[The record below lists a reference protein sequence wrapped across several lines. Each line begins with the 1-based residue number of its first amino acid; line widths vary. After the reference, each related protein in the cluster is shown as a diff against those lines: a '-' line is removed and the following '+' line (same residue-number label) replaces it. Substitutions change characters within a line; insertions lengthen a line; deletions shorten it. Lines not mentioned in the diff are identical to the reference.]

1 MKAEVV
7 KIKDG
12 DVKVVATLKVDRR
25 EIRNSFWSWLSKF
38 EKSSAE
44 AAFGVPIKSLG
55 ISQYTKSAGVIST
68 YRSGSD
74 GSVFRR
80 NSAILSGQI
89 SDTGA
94 ITQKDPVILADG
106 TTSDFLAG
114 FDFYEE
120 GYVVST
126 GTIGCNIFGTRHDQY
141 VGSITPKRI
150 RYGSLESAKI
160 FSNLKGLKEWI
171 EKNEDFLHYF
181 AENNGF
187 SYDFH
192 PISRYFEEE
201 VKEEE
206 EKSWKKKTSNNVNRE
221 DIRYLLSRI
230 NKTDESEG
238 DSELRSLKL
247 AESPEK
253 EAETRMKE
261 LGLMEDVVKKFR
273 NGDML
278 VSEFGGILF
287 DPDDDAKKA
296 IDETKDYGL
305 PYHVVK
311 SVTNVGVMY
320 AVLFV
325 SKYRDEWG
333 HEHYDK
339 KSHTIL
345 ANVYNKDMDLC
356 EIGLIGVEPVNG
368 GLIRTM

>member
-1 MKAEVV
+1 MKSEVV

-12 DVKVVATLKVDRR
+12 NVKVVATLKVDRR

-38 EKSSAE
+38 EKTSAE

-55 ISQYTKSAGVIST
+55 ISQYTKSAGHIST

-89 SDTGA
+89 SDTGT

-120 GYVVST
+120 E
-126 GTIGCNIFGTRHDQY
+126 Y
-141 VGSITPKRI
+141 VGSITSKRI

-206 EKSWKKKTSNNVNRE
+206 EKSWKKKTSNEVNRE

-238 DSELRSLKL
+238 DAELRSLKL
-247 AESPEK
+247 ADSPEK
-253 EAETRMKE
+253 EAEIRMKE

-273 NGDML
+273 NGHML

-296 IDETKDYGL
+296 IEETKDYGL

-356 EIGLIGVEPVNG
+356 EIGQIGVEPVNG